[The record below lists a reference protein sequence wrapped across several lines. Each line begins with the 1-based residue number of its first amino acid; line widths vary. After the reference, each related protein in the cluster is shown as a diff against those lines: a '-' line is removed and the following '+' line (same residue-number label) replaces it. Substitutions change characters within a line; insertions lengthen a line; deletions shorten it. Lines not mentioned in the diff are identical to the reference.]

1 MSLYVFKTLQPLT
14 LVPLCAIHSTER
26 AAHFCCVPRYAGSA
40 ILTIAAL
47 VGPAGHRDPA
57 WIRSERPWRGL
68 AMFLVVLHLLL
79 QPLLLLLLHA
89 TLGNRLTSIFVEAL
103 PALVVS
109 VEALLPRIPGT
120 RMQVLA

>member
-1 MSLYVFKTLQPLT
+1 
-14 LVPLCAIHSTER
+14 
-26 AAHFCCVPRYAGSA
+26 
-40 ILTIAAL
+40 
-47 VGPAGHRDPA
+47 
-57 WIRSERPWRGL
+57 
-68 AMFLVVLHLLL
+68 MFLVVLHLLL